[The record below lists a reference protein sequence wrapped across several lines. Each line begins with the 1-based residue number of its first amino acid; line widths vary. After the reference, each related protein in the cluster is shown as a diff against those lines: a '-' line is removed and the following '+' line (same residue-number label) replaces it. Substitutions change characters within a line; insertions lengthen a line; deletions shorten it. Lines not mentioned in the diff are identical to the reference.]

1 MLQFSDAR
9 ETHLSS
15 GRAVRLRLPGDISD
29 KVYLLLNLL
38 YGQYYRGLIYYHVAV
53 NMLLRCTVSA

>member
-29 KVYLLLNLL
+29 KAYLLLNLL
-38 YGQYYRGLIYYHVAV
+38 YG
-53 NMLLRCTVSA
+53 